1 MTKEELSKLIKES
14 AEKKP
19 IDDISSYN
27 QGFVDGAGFALD
39 RIRGI
44 VDKEPEKESITPLEL
59 ADWLRQAIFFDYL
72 TVSKEKYGIFVRL
85 WKSKDES
92 APEFYEGAWLPFTG
106 GVDTIAGFNKQNLI
120 AELDLSEYSDE
131 YGEIDYGKC
140 IIKCR

>member
-44 VDKEPEKESITPLEL
+44 VDKEPDRKSVTLQEL
-59 ADWLRQAIFFDYL
+59 ADWLSQGIAFDYL
-72 TVSKEKYGIFVRL
+72 TAHYEDGACVVCL
-85 WKSKDES
+85 WLGSG
-92 APEFYEGAWLPFTG
+92 APAFADGAWWHCDRTECVIEISDYYLLP
-106 GVDTIAGFNKQNLI
+106 N
-120 AELDLSEYSDE
+120 LDLSEYQDE
-131 YGEIDYGKC
+131 NGEIDYGKC